1 MATIQDP
8 KSRTLVYDVYLG
20 VKRQQQTDEPA
31 QVADK
36 GACDGG

>member
-1 MATIQDP
+1 MQ
-8 KSRTLVYDVYLG
+8 TLYLG
-20 VKRQQQTDEPA
+20 VKRQQQTDEPT